1 MPTATAATVQNL
13 SFTSIATVMDSW
25 ELARQ
30 KHACAEEIGSEILFC
45 LFRLEPNT
53 KCVFGFTANQAI
65 ETNPLLRMGVLVH
78 ATRIVAMLDSILS
91 LLGPDLDMVQEVLGG
106 LGERHKRHGVQK
118 EFFVLLVDALCLALH
133 DILGEA
139 WTDATRQA
147 WREVFGDMAAVIAES
162 M

>member
-91 LLGPDLDMVQEVLGG
+91 LLDMVQEVLGG

-133 DILGEA
+133 DILGDA